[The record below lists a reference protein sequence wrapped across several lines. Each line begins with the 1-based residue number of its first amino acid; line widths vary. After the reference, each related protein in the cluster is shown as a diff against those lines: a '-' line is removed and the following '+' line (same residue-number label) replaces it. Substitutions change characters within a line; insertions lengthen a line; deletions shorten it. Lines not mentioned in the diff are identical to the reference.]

1 MSGMTKR
8 FAMSGMAALF
18 VTASAAAMPQER
30 ASVIGGGSGISTG
43 RSLAAEATDA
53 RYPQDPA
60 DSLYRAARERL
71 NRGDYEQAAE
81 MFREVRQRYSRS
93 SYAPQAFY
101 YQAFAL
107 YRIGDEDE
115 LRAALD
121 VLRQLQRS
129 YPDATVARE
138 DVRSLQTRIESAL
151 AQRGDAEA
159 AGGIAETASGEGCDE
174 IRMAALNGLLQMRSQ
189 QALPILQK
197 VLANRSGDACSV
209 EMREKAV
216 FLLAQHARGDSTVDV
231 LLDVVRN
238 DPSSEVREKAVF
250 WLSQVPGERT
260 VAALEEILM
269 NSQDRQLQ
277 EKAVFALSQHRSE
290 RAARIL
296 RDYAMQEDAPLE
308 LREKAIFWIGQSRA
322 EPNAGFLKDLYASTR
337 EPKLKEKIIF
347 SIAQMRG
354 EENARW
360 LLDLAVDQ
368 NESVEVRKKAI
379 FWAGQMGVP
388 VEEMGALYDRMPDR
402 ELKEQII
409 FALSQSNKKEA
420 VDRLMAIA
428 RDETEPELR
437 KKAIFWL
444 SQSRDPRVAEF
455 LLEIIEG

>member
-8 FAMSGMAALF
+8 FAMSSMAALF
-18 VTASAAAMPQER
+18 AAVSAAAMPQGS
-30 ASVIGGGSGISTG
+30 ATVIGGGSGMSTG
-43 RSLAAEATDA
+43 GSVEAEAADA

-60 DSLYRAARERL
+60 DSLYRAAQERL
-71 NRGDYEQAAE
+71 NRNDYEGAAE
-81 MFREVRQRYSRS
+81 MFRQVRQRYPSS
-93 SYAPQAFY
+93 SYAPQTLYF
-101 YQAFAL
+101 QAFAL
-107 YRIGDEDE
+107 YRIGEEEE
-115 LRAALD
+115 LRSANDAL
-121 VLRQLQRS
+121 RELQRE
-129 YPDATVARE
+129 YPDSPVARE
-138 DVRSLQTRIESAL
+138 DARTLQTRIEGAL
-151 AQRGDAEA
+151 ARLGDADA
-159 AGGIAETASGEGCDE
+159 AGGIVEQATGEGCGD
-174 IRMAALNGLLQMRSQ
+174 IRMAALNGLLQMRSE

-197 VLANRSGDACSV
+197 VLANRSDDACSL

-216 FLLAQHARGDSTVDV
+216 FLLAQHARGDDVVDV
-231 LLDVVRN
+231 MLDVVRN

-260 VAALEEILM
+260 VTALEEILLA
-269 NSQDRQLQ
+269 SQDHQLQ

-322 EPNAGFLKDLYASTR
+322 EANAGFLKELYQSTR

-360 LLDLAVDQ
+360 LLDLAVDP

-379 FWAGQMGVP
+379 FWAGQMGMP
-388 VEEMGALYDRMPDR
+388 VEEMGALYERMPDR

-420 VDRLMAIA
+420 VDRLMDIA
-428 RDETEPELR
+428 RNETELELR
-437 KKAIFWL
+437 RKAIFWL

>member
-1 MSGMTKR
+1 MSGMMKR
-8 FAMSGMAALF
+8 FAMTLAAALF
-18 VTASAAAMPQER
+18 AAASAAAMPQQGAALVDGGIG
-30 ASVIGGGSGISTG
+30 ASNEG
-43 RSLAAEATDA
+43 RAEARAADA

-71 NRGDYEQAAE
+71 NRNDYERAAE
-81 MFREVRQRYSRS
+81 MFRQVRQRYPRS

-107 YRIGDEDE
+107 YRIGEEDE

-121 VLRQLQRS
+121 ALRELERA

-138 DVRSLQTRIESAL
+138 DARSLQTRIEAAL
-151 AQRGDAEA
+151 AQLGDAEA
-159 AGGIAETASGEGCDE
+159 AGELHEQATGEGCDE

-197 VLANRSGDACSV
+197 VLANRSADACSV

-216 FLLAQHARGDSTVDV
+216 FLLAQHARGDSVVDV
-231 LLDVVRN
+231 MLDVVRN

-260 VAALEEILM
+260 VEALEQILM
-269 NSQDRQLQ
+269 SSQDRQLQ
-277 EKAVFALSQHRSE
+277 EKALFALSQHRSE

-296 RDYAMQEDAPLE
+296 RDYAMQEGAPLE
-308 LREKAIFWIGQSRA
+308 LREKAIFWIGQSGA
-322 EPNAGFLKDLYASTR
+322 EANVGFLKDLYRSTR
-337 EPKLKEKIIF
+337 EPELKEKIIF

-354 EENARW
+354 EENAGW
-360 LLDLAVDQ
+360 LLDLAIDP

-379 FWAGQMGVP
+379 FWAGQMGMP
-388 VEEMGALYDRMPDR
+388 VEEMGALYERMPDR

-409 FALSQSNKKEA
+409 FALSQSNKEEA
-420 VDRLMAIA
+420 VDWLMDIA
-428 RDETEPELR
+428 RNEREPELR

-455 LLEIIEG
+455 LLQIIEG